1 MVMED
6 RDMNIGNV
14 IMTKSKELGL
24 TQQALADKLGV
35 SFQAVSKWEKGI
47 SVPDIQL
54 LMKLSEILGV
64 SVNDLLGVNVNESNH
79 EKRLEILENE
89 LSKLKQQIDSN
100 INSASRI
107 KRNVLLTFG
116 LILLFAIVFSIL
128 GIWSDMFYEF
138 GKNLYH
144 IVNN

>member
-1 MVMED
+1 MFKENLKEF
-6 RDMNIGNV
+6 RNRKGISIEQLANKLNIKPK
-14 IMTKSKELGL
+14 T
-24 TQQALADKLGV
+24 
-35 SFQAVSKWEKGI
+35 VSKWEKGI

>member
-1 MVMED
+1 MFKENLKEF
-6 RDMNIGNV
+6 RNRKGISIEQLANKLNIKPK
-14 IMTKSKELGL
+14 T
-24 TQQALADKLGV
+24 
-35 SFQAVSKWEKGI
+35 VSKWEKGI

-54 LMKLSEILGV
+54 LMKLSEVLGV

-89 LSKLKQQIDSN
+89 LSKLKQQIDSH

-107 KRNVLLTFG
+107 KRNVLLAFG

>member
-1 MVMED
+1 MFKENLKKF
-6 RDMNIGNV
+6 RNRKGISIEQLANKLNIKPK
-14 IMTKSKELGL
+14 T
-24 TQQALADKLGV
+24 
-35 SFQAVSKWEKGI
+35 VSKWEKGI

>member
-1 MVMED
+1 MSD
-6 RDMNIGNV
+6 RIAIINKGV
-14 IMTKSKELGL
+14 IEQLGSPSDIYIKPK
-24 TQQALADKLGV
+24 T
-35 SFQAVSKWEKGI
+35 VSKWEKGI

>member
-1 MVMED
+1 MFKENLKEF
-6 RDMNIGNV
+6 RNRKGISIEQLANKLNIKPK
-14 IMTKSKELGL
+14 T
-24 TQQALADKLGV
+24 
-35 SFQAVSKWEKGI
+35 VSKWEKGT

-54 LMKLSEILGV
+54 LMKLSEVLGV

-89 LSKLKQQIDSN
+89 LSKLKQQIDSH

-107 KRNVLLTFG
+107 KRNVLLAFG

>member
-1 MVMED
+1 MFKENLKEF
-6 RDMNIGNV
+6 RNRKGISIEQLANKLNIKPK
-14 IMTKSKELGL
+14 T
-24 TQQALADKLGV
+24 
-35 SFQAVSKWEKGI
+35 VSKWEKGI

-89 LSKLKQQIDSN
+89 LSKLKQQIDSH

>member
-1 MVMED
+1 M
-6 RDMNIGNV
+6 
-14 IMTKSKELGL
+14 
-24 TQQALADKLGV
+24 
-35 SFQAVSKWEKGI
+35 
-47 SVPDIQL
+47 
-54 LMKLSEILGV
+54 
-64 SVNDLLGVNVNESNH
+64 
-79 EKRLEILENE
+79 
-89 LSKLKQQIDSN
+89 DSL
-100 INSASRI
+100 

>member
-1 MVMED
+1 MFKENLKEF
-6 RDMNIGNV
+6 RNRKGISIEQLANKLNIKPK
-14 IMTKSKELGL
+14 I
-24 TQQALADKLGV
+24 
-35 SFQAVSKWEKGI
+35 VSKWEKGI

>member
-1 MVMED
+1 MFKENLKEF
-6 RDMNIGNV
+6 RNRKGISIEQLANKLNIKPK
-14 IMTKSKELGL
+14 I
-24 TQQALADKLGV
+24 
-35 SFQAVSKWEKGI
+35 VSKWEKGI

-89 LSKLKQQIDSN
+89 LSKLKQQIDSH

>member
-1 MVMED
+1 MFKENLKEF
-6 RDMNIGNV
+6 RNRKGISIEQLANKLNIKPK
-14 IMTKSKELGL
+14 T
-24 TQQALADKLGV
+24 
-35 SFQAVSKWEKGI
+35 VSKWEKGI

-54 LMKLSEILGV
+54 LIKLSEILGV

>member
-1 MVMED
+1 MFKENLKEF
-6 RDMNIGNV
+6 RNRKGISIEQLANKLNIKPK
-14 IMTKSKELGL
+14 I
-24 TQQALADKLGV
+24 
-35 SFQAVSKWEKGI
+35 VSKWEKGI

-144 IVNN
+144 IVNNLSLIHI